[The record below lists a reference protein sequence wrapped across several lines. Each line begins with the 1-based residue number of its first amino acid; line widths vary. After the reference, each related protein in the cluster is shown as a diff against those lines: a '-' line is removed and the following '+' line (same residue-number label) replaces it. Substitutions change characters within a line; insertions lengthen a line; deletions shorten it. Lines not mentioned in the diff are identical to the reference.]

1 MQDIFLTDLN
11 KAHLLSLHRVLSA
24 AGVNTTSLKAANP
37 FLPEFDQTPR
47 GRQIRMIVE
56 ASSPQL
62 AAELKRQAG
71 HVDGVP
77 SLAMAA
83 ALADEIDPE
92 TFTGDLAAEY
102 LAANPEAAQEAQLK
116 AEQDLLAKLD
126 ASVEASQRRREG
138 DKAFDDRK
146 ARQESA
152 QVEAERRLAEGK
164 ALDARIRAKQEQ
176 IHNDLRVAAGNVIIP
191 AE

>member
-1 MQDIFLTDLN
+1 MSDLN

-62 AAELKRQAG
+62 AAELKMAAG
-71 HVDGVP
+71 HVDGIP

-152 QVEAERRLAEGK
+152 RVEAERRLAEGK